1 MIFIMNIKLA
11 INYFKFEIIKVRINE
26 DRSKEKYFMG
36 QLQSDFAFSPFQR
49 HVTMIYDFRIC
60 RQFISKSD

>member
-36 QLQSDFAFSPFQR
+36 QLQSGFCLFPFSTTCND
-49 HVTMIYDFRIC
+49 HL
-60 RQFISKSD
+60 